1 MNHTVY
7 TLIHHAESGANWVI
21 DQYTSE
27 GAAEAAAEDLGIQDY
42 EIAQM
47 PVPLP
52 EILVVVER
60 GLVSSVTTVDG
71 LELDAVVRD
80 YSPDGDGEF
89 DEYTV

>member
-1 MNHTVY
+1 MDYSIYTVY
-7 TLIHHAESGANWVI
+7 TGDDQGNEWQVGMYTDLHAATDTAN
-21 DQYTSE
+21 
-27 GAAEAAAEDLGIQDY
+27 GLGGNVRIT
-42 EIAQM
+42 EM
-47 PVPLP
+47 LVPLP
-52 EILVVVER
+52 EIVVVVER

>member
-1 MNHTVY
+1 MNYTVY
-7 TLIHHAESGANWVI
+7 TVHTGDDQGNEWQVAMYTDES
-21 DQYTSE
+21 
-27 GAAEAAAEDLGIQDY
+27 AATQAADDMGGSARITEML
-42 EIAQM
+42 
-47 PVPLP
+47 VPLP
-52 EILVVVER
+52 EVVVVVER